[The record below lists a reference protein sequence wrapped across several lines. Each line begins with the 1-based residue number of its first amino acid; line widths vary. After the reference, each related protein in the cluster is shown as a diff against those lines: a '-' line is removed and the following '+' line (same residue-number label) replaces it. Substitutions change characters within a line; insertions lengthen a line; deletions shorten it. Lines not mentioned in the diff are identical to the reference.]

1 MGELV
6 GNVEVDEL
14 LHGPRHD
21 GGEAGRHSRYGQGEQ
36 IVKGRIQNLT
46 RQDKMWQDRSCG
58 THQAFYLWIVHC
70 QPSGGV
76 ATNGPAHHHDVLHL
90 EAQLVDGEL
99 HHGVHRHPLLV
110 RVRTPRGSVET
121 RVIPT

>member
-1 MGELV
+1 MGELL

-46 RQDKMWQDRSCG
+46 GQNIRCDKTG
-58 THQAFYLWIVHC
+58 FHVGLTKPFI
-70 QPSGGV
+70 SG
-76 ATNGPAHHHDVLHL
+76 
-90 EAQLVDGEL
+90 
-99 HHGVHRHPLLV
+99 
-110 RVRTPRGSVET
+110 
-121 RVIPT
+121 